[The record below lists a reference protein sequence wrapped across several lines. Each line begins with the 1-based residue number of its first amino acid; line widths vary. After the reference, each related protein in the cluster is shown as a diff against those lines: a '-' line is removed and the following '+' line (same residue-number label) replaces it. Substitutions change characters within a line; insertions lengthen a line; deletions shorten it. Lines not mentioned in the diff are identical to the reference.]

1 MPINS
6 EIPNNLGAGR
16 NAGYLFGGAMNQL
29 ALFDIQSDVVTVLPR
44 DGRVCDR
51 CGYIHCSGDVG
62 AIGRFSGQPKFVAKH
77 GHIPRDTRAE
87 ADYDEC
93 TWRVSRNIQPP
104 PVVSAEKPII
114 EVEAI
119 KPLLPSP
126 PFPAAEMETAARE
139 KAWLD
144 FLSHANFSLMV
155 WQIDSSIHGSIEAP
169 TAWLSR
175 CCNELLALVNR

>member
-1 MPINS
+1 
-6 EIPNNLGAGR
+6 
-16 NAGYLFGGAMNQL
+16 MNQL
-29 ALFDIQSDVVTVLPR
+29 ALFEIQPPDVTVLPK
-44 DGRVCDR
+44 DGRICNR
-51 CGYIHCSGDVG
+51 CGYIHCSDDARAV
-62 AIGRFSGQPKFVAKH
+62 GRFSGQPRFVAKH

-93 TWRVSRNIQPP
+93 TWRVSRNIEPP
-104 PVVSAEKPII
+104 IVEKQAVTI

-119 KPLLPSP
+119 KPRLPSP

-155 WQIDSSIHGSIEAP
+155 WQIDSSIHGSMEAP
-169 TAWLSR
+169 TVWLAR
-175 CCNELLALVNR
+175 CCNELLELVNR